1 MAICANTEAESY
13 SLCWLVINNV
23 RHSMGLPLHKFDRVL
38 TEENKYHREIVKL
51 LEADDVR

>member
-23 RHSMGLPLHKFDRVL
+23 RHSMGLPLHSFDRTL
-38 TEENKYHREIVKL
+38 TEENKYHRDIVSL
-51 LEADDVR
+51 LKASER